1 MTDLLYFVVAFVVA
15 IGLLVVVH
23 EFGHFWAAT
32 RLGVKVLRFSV
43 GFGRPLWMRRVG
55 RDRMELAVALLPFG
69 GYVKMLDETEGEV
82 KAEERARALN
92 RQAVWKRMLIVLA
105 GPLANLLF
113 AVAAYGVVNM
123 VGAEGIKPVV
133 GHVVEGSIA
142 ERAGFRAGDL
152 ILAIDG
158 RAVQSWD
165 QRRLYLFRR
174 ALDRSR
180 VTVEVRDSGGATH
193 TRLLDLS
200 GFPIEEVG
208 VGLIERGIGLV
219 NYLPAPLPVI
229 GALDPGPAAS
239 AGLMVGDR
247 FVEIDGQP
255 IRGWEQLAA
264 LIAGSPGRPLA
275 IVVERGGNRLRF
287 EIVPAAVAQGGRTLG
302 RLHIRPRLAE
312 MPEELRVR
320 VRLGPLAALADG
332 VENTWSMSLL
342 TLEML
347 YKMLRLEVSTQN
359 LSGPITIAQY
369 AGYSAKMGLEQ
380 FVLFLAAISISLGVL
395 NLLPIPVL
403 DGGHL
408 MYYSIEAI
416 RGRPLSARTLAWG
429 QQVGVA
435 LLVGLMIL
443 AFYNDLTRIFH

>member
-275 IVVERGGNRLRF
+275 IVVERGGHRLRF